1 MLLIRGIV
9 EHIRAE
15 VHDAHEYAEAAMRV
29 RMDDATLANIYMELG
44 AEEIKH
50 AEKLH
55 KAAVDIITKHT
66 ASGKDAPAAMRAIWD
81 YEHKV
86 MIEEM
91 TEAKRMLD
99 ASK

>member
-1 MLLIRGIV
+1 MLIIKGLV
-9 EHIRAE
+9 EHIREE
-15 VHDAHEYAEAAMRV
+15 VKDARKYAEAAMRA

>member
-1 MLLIRGIV
+1 MLMIRDLV
-9 EHIRAE
+9 EHIREE
-15 VHDAHEYAEAAMRV
+15 VHDARGYAEAAMRV
-29 RMDDATLANIYMELG
+29 KMDDASLASIYAELG

-66 ASGKDAPAAMRAIWD
+66 AGGKEVPAAMRAIWD

-86 MIEEM
+86 MIEDM
-91 TEAKRMLD
+91 ADAKRRLE
-99 ASK
+99 AAK